1 MNGFEKDLEEFV
13 TRRDSSATPQN
24 DKEKLQDDNT
34 LSKRVV
40 ALSSGTAAL
49 HLGLLACGVGHGDEV
64 LVQSFTFCASTHPI
78 TYLGT
83 IAK

>member
-40 ALSSGTAAL
+40 ALSAAPPPCIWACWPAAL
-49 HLGLLACGVGHGDEV
+49 AMAMKCW
-64 LVQSFTFCASTHPI
+64 CRASPSAHRRTRSPI
-78 TYLGT
+78 
-83 IAK
+83 